1 MDPVT
6 TPAVTRHV
14 PMSHVIAFTP
24 CHDPLGRDLI
34 TSPRPRDHLYTVSQ
48 PLTTAGHDPAGTSP
62 SLEHVPPA
70 QP

>member
-6 TPAVTRHV
+6 TPIVTRHV

-34 TSPRPRDHLYTVSQ
+34 TSPGHV
-48 PLTTAGHDPAGTSP
+48 TTFTPYHNP
-62 SLEHVPPA
+62 
-70 QP
+70 